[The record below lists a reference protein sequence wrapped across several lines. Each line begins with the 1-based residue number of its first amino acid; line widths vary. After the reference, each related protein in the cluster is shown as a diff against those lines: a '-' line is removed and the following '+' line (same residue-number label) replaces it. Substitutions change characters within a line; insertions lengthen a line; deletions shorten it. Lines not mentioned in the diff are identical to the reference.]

1 MLEYRAAS
9 ASLIANSPSFTSV
22 PPIADVTYTR
32 RTPAWSRTNAICLP
46 SGDQL
51 GFPSNPGSDV
61 SRRTAAECTD
71 LIYTSK
77 LSSCSPFQLN
87 AICSPSGE
95 KAGEYSSPES
105 VVRGTTV
112 IAGATADRASGVRD
126 FQRATAARAR
136 TMTPT
141 AVAHRRATCTRPWG

>member
-51 GFPSNPGSDV
+51 GFPSNPASDV
-61 SRRTAAECTD
+61 SRRTAAEPTD
-71 LIYTSK
+71 LMYTSK

-87 AICSPSGE
+87 ATCSPSGE

-105 VVRGTTV
+105 VVSGTTV
-112 IAGATADRASGVRD
+112 IAGAGATRAGAAGD
-126 FQRATAARAR
+126 LQRPIAA
-136 TMTPT
+136 
-141 AVAHRRATCTRPWG
+141 